1 MDCKQRKIV
10 VGLCPTTIFSCFEG
24 FCDDYFAVTLKPF
37 CGERGIRTPGTLRYN
52 GFRDRHIRPLC
63 HLSYDRSREE
73 ETRSILLRSL
83 QRYAFFSVRR
93 NELEMLCGCD
103 PGGTQTL
110 DLQNRNLTLYSTK
123 LLSHLDASATIK
135 SA

>member
-1 MDCKQRKIV
+1 MDCIQRKIV
-10 VGLCPTTIFSCFEG
+10 VRPCPTTISSCFEG
-24 FCDDYFAVTLKPF
+24 FCDDHFVVTLKPF

-63 HLSYDRSREE
+63 HLSYGRSREE
-73 ETRSILLRSL
+73 ETHSILLRSL
-83 QRYAFFSVRR
+83 QRYAFFSVHR
-93 NELEMLCGCD
+93 NELKELCGCD

-123 LLSHLDASATIK
+123 LLSHFADSATIK
-135 SA
+135 ST